1 MNIEIIGCIYFRSLR
16 RNQSLWRIATQVRYT
31 EARPMDRSH
40 IEKITKALADGT
52 RLKIFQAISA
62 SKCISCGEIVSM
74 RGVTPATVS
83 HHLKI
88 LNEAGLIACRREGQF
103 VYSQAVPETIEAYTR
118 ALTRISSGKKT
129 SRRRVLS
136 PVIKCAVATCCS
148 QFLPSVVRASLF
160 SQSTVPKVSANN
172 SAPPQLAL
180 TLDDPRLSLGL
191 ALKWPEANNRILK
204 AISERDIR
212 AALFVCGMRVDEA
225 DGIKL
230 LSAWDQ
236 GGHLICSHS
245 YSHKF
250 YGEQTSYADF
260 AADFLKNEKVIAP
273 YRNRTAL
280 FRYPFLK
287 EGDTADKR
295 DRFRALLKERGYR
308 VGHVT
313 IDASDWYVSQR
324 FVDRLAKQPNTPI
337 APYRDYLIAHL
348 LDRAA
353 FYRRLALDVLGRDIP
368 HTLLLHFNPLNAFVL
383 PEVLKAFETAGWR
396 WIDAS
401 LAFEDPIFRSQ
412 PQTLPAGESL
422 VWALAKETR
431 RFEDRLRYPGEDD
444 VYEKPKMDALGL

>member
-1 MNIEIIGCIYFRSLR
+1 
-16 RNQSLWRIATQVRYT
+16 
-31 EARPMDRSH
+31 MDRAQV
-40 IEKITKALADGT
+40 EKISKALADET
-52 RLKIFQAISA
+52 RLRIFEAISRT
-62 SKCISCGEIVSM
+62 KRMNCGEIVSM

-88 LNEAGLIACRREGQF
+88 LSEAGLIACRREGQF
-103 VYSQAVPETIEAYTR
+103 VYSEAVPETIEAYTR
-118 ALTRISSGKKT
+118 ALSKIASGKKT
-129 SRRRVLS
+129 ARRGFLSRAAKSASALV
-136 PVIKCAVATCCS
+136 CS
-148 QFLPSVVRASLF
+148 QFLPSALRASLF
-160 SQSTVPKVSANN
+160 SQSAPPKTSPNN
-172 SAPPQLAL
+172 SARPQLAL
-180 TLDDPRLSLGL
+180 TLDDPTLSLGSV
-191 ALKWPEANNRILK
+191 LKWPEANSRLLK
-204 AISERDIR
+204 AISGKDVHG
-212 AALFVCGMRVDEA
+212 ALFVCGMRVDDA
-225 DGIKL
+225 DGAKL

-236 GGHLICSHS
+236 AGHLICNHS

-250 YGEQTSYADF
+250 YGERTSYADF
-260 AADFLKNEKVIAP
+260 AADFLKNERVLAP

-295 DRFRALLKERGYR
+295 DRFRALLKDTGYR

-324 FVDRLAKQPNTPI
+324 FVDRLAKQPNAPI
-337 APYRDYLIAHL
+337 SAYRDYLIAHL

-353 FYRRLALDVLGRDIP
+353 FYRQLTLDVLGHDIR
-368 HTLLLHFNPLNAFVL
+368 HTLLMHFNPLNAFVL
-383 PEVLKAFETAGWR
+383 PDVMKAFEAAGWQ

-412 PQTLPAGESL
+412 PRTLPAGESL